1 LSTELG
7 FTNLHDLSGART
19 YGNAGAGS
27 KLSARQIELLQLMAD
42 GKHLADT
49 AKVMGVS
56 RNMSRNRAI
65 AIRRK
70 LDAETT
76 THAVAIALRLGLI
89 T

>member
-1 LSTELG
+1 
-7 FTNLHDLSGART
+7 
-19 YGNAGAGS
+19 
-27 KLSARQIELLQLMAD
+27 MAD

-49 AKVMGVS
+49 GKVMGVS
-56 RNMSRNRAI
+56 RNMSRNRAV